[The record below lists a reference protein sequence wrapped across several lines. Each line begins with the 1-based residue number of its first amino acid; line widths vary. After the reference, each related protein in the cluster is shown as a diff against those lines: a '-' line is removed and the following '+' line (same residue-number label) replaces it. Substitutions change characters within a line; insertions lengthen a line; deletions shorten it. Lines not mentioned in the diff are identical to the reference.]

1 LDFEGGK
8 SPQDELRMSFLRGV
22 RRRIDDGGDFCRVLL
37 LINEL
42 FLIGDGERR
51 IYLRVLF
58 GVKRFFDNDDS

>member
-1 LDFEGGK
+1 
-8 SPQDELRMSFLRGV
+8 MSFLRGV